1 MAKARELRAIKKE
14 IQQVN
19 QETQQVQNMLN
30 SLDIKDSLERY
41 AREQYNMHK
50 DGEKVYLVD

>member
-1 MAKARELRAIKKE
+1 
-14 IQQVN
+14 
-19 QETQQVQNMLN
+19 MLN